1 MREQVAA
8 VQIGYRELGGD
19 AAECGAGID
28 EYGRSARPVQSLGR
42 WGAGEGGEDGER
54 TGVGEQGPRRVSV
67 RLVFRHRKLISGQ
80 TGRSATRGRVCRI
93 IAFGL
98 LEQSVKTCVLRGD
111 TYLLERPSPA
121 SYYCIYI
128 TAYKPQDHTSC
139 IARTHVRVYA

>member
-98 LEQSVKTCVLRGD
+98 LEQSVKTCDCVEIPTCWRD
-111 TYLLERPSPA
+111 PCILLLHIHN
-121 SYYCIYI
+121 CI
-128 TAYKPQDHTSC
+128 
-139 IARTHVRVYA
+139 